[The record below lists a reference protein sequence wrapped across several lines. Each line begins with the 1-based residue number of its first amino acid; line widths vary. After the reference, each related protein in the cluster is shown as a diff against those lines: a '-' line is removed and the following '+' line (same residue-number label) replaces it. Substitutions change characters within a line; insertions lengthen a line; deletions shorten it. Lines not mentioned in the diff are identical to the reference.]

1 MAFGTAKIGP
11 SARELRWFGVL
22 VFGVF
27 AAIGGVVLWRVES
40 LLAAQVLWGIGCAL
54 ALVYY
59 AVRPLRRLLYAS
71 WMRLTSPLSWAVSH
85 LVMAFI
91 YYGVITPTAVV
102 MRLFGRDKL
111 GRRFDPATSSY
122 WVVRRAGDSIGR
134 YFRQS

>member
-1 MAFGTAKIGP
+1 MAFGTAKSGP
-11 SARELRWFGVL
+11 SERELRWFGVL

-27 AAIGGVVLWRVES
+27 AAIGGVVLWRLES
-40 LLAAQVLWGIGCAL
+40 LLAAQVLWGIGGAL
-54 ALVYY
+54 ALFYY
-59 AVRPLRRLLYAS
+59 AVRPLRRLVYAS
-71 WMRLTSPLSWAVSH
+71 WMGLVAPLSWAVSH
-85 LVMAFI
+85 LVMAVI

>member
-1 MAFGTAKIGP
+1 MAFGTAKSGP
-11 SARELRWFGVL
+11 SERELRWFGVL

-27 AAIGGVVLWRVES
+27 AAIGGVVLWRLES
-40 LLAAQVLWGIGCAL
+40 LLAAQVLWGIGGAL
-54 ALVYY
+54 ALFYY

-71 WMRLTSPLSWAVSH
+71 WMGLVSPLSWAVSH
-85 LVMAFI
+85 LVMAVI
-91 YYGVITPTAVV
+91 YYGVITPTAVA

-111 GRRFDPATSSY
+111 ERRFDPATSSY